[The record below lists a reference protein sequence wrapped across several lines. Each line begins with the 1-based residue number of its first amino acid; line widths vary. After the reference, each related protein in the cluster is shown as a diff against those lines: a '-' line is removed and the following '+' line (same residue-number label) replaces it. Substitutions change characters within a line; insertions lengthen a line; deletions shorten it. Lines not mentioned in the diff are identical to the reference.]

1 MNAPELALKISRIF
15 QASRE
20 QVFRAWTDPE
30 LLRKW
35 WHMSADATTPIAEV
49 DLRVGGRY
57 RLAMKPTDS
66 DDLYIVG
73 GVYQVVDPPKRL
85 VYTWAWEEPA
95 GQPESIVTVEFLDRG
110 QTTEVVIEHG
120 AFESA
125 QRRDEHIGGWEGCLQ
140 QLDSVFTSQT

>member
-15 QASRE
+15 QAPRE
-20 QVFRAWTDPE
+20 QVFQAWTDPD

-66 DDLYIVG
+66 DDLFIVS
-73 GVYQVVDPPKRL
+73 GVYQVVEPPLRL
-85 VYTWAWEEPA
+85 VYTWAWEGPADEP
-95 GQPESIVTVEFLDRG
+95 ETLVTVEFLDHG
-110 QTTEVVIEHG
+110 ETTEVVVHHG
-120 AFESA
+120 GFVAAE
-125 QRRDEHIGGWEGCLQ
+125 RRDEHSGGWEACIN
-140 QLDSVFTSQT
+140 QLERLFPGQS